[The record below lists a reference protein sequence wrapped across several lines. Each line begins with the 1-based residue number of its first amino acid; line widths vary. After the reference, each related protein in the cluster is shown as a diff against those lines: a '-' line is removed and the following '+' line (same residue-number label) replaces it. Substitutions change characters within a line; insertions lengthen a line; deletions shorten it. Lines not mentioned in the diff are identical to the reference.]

1 MMKALSLYE
10 LNSLVQSA
18 IEATLPNEYWVE
30 AELSEVREVRGH
42 CFMELVQKDEGS
54 HTPVAKAQAKCWKST
69 WQMMRPYFERVT
81 GQTMHAG
88 MKVMLRVYADFHVA
102 YGFSWIVTDVN
113 PEYTMGDLARRRQEI
128 IQRLKEEGVFD
139 LQRELHLPLFAQ
151 RIAVISSD
159 GAAGYGDFCHQL
171 VENEYGFSFSIEL
184 FPATMQGEQVEQSVI
199 SALNKINR
207 RLADFDVVVIIR
219 GGGATS
225 DLSGFDTLAL
235 AENVANFPLP
245 VITGIGHERDE
256 SVLDM
261 VSHTRVKTPT
271 AAAAFLIDHLAS
283 LQDWLSAQA
292 RQLASA
298 ATRELAEQQL
308 WLSRMASRIPAL
320 SAAVIR
326 KEELR
331 LQRLQSQLV
340 QAASRELQAC
350 GFRLR
355 QTQMRLEAACLQKLQ
370 KESARLKVL
379 AIKVQ
384 QLDPE
389 RMLQYG
395 YSITL
400 KDGKVVRDASALV
413 EGDVL
418 QTKLGK
424 GSVTSIVKK

>member
-102 YGFSWIVTDVN
+102 YGFSWIVSDVN

-261 VSHTRVKTPT
+261 VSHTRAKTPT

>member
-261 VSHTRVKTPT
+261 VSHTRAKTPT

>member
-207 RLADFDVVVIIR
+207 RLSDFDVVVIIR